1 MESSSDIESVWE
13 SDTEPQPETLSIQKK
28 LIFNH
33 KYIIIEDNKTYYGTC
48 LCPESY
54 LFDVV
59 ILYDVVNVGLKYF
72 SEKDHFVDT
81 HAKMD

>member
-1 MESSSDIESVWE
+1 ME
-13 SDTEPQPETLSIQKK
+13 SIQKK

-33 KYIIIEDNKTYYGTC
+33 KYVITINGTNKTYYGTC

-54 LFDVV
+54 LFDIVT
-59 ILYDVVNVGLKYF
+59 LYDFVNVGLKYF

-81 HAKMD
+81 HEKMD